1 MGAGHARTP
10 CPTRFQ
16 AEDKAAGIQAPKHM
30 SVLNILFYFFM
41 FLSALGAVGIL
52 LSRNVFKSALYLLV
66 TLLSV
71 SALFALSY
79 AEFLAIAQILVYAGG
94 ITVIIIFGI
103 MLTTRMSGRP
113 LVVTNRHILSG
124 ALAGVALFIL
134 LTRYLPALG
143 ATDKTLA
150 PKPVDAIALQIFSA
164 YSLPFEL
171 AGLLLLVAL
180 IGAAVITSH
189 LKTKE

>member
-1 MGAGHARTP
+1 
-10 CPTRFQ
+10 
-16 AEDKAAGIQAPKHM
+16 M
-30 SVLNILFYFFM
+30 SALNIVFYIFM

-79 AEFLAIAQILVYAGG
+79 SEFLAVAQILVYAGG

-113 LVVTNRHILSG
+113 LVVTNRHLISG
-124 ALAGVALFIL
+124 AIVGAALFVL
-134 LTRYLPALG
+134 LIRYLPALA

-150 PKPVDAIALQIFSA
+150 PEPVNAIALQIFSS

-180 IGAAVITSH
+180 IGAAVITSN
-189 LKTKE
+189 LKSKV

>member
-1 MGAGHARTP
+1 
-10 CPTRFQ
+10 
-16 AEDKAAGIQAPKHM
+16 M